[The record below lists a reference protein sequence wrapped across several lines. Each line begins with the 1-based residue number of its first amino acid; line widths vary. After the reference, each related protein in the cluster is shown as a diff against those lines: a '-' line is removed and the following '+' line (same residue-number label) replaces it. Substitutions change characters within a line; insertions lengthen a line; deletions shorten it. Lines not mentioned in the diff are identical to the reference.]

1 MEKGLRSIIKIIDAI
16 NERVGRSVA
25 WLTLVL
31 VLLVCGD
38 VAMRY
43 LFSTTAA
50 WVMELEWH
58 LFALIFILGAGYAF
72 KHDRHVRVD
81 LFYDQFSP
89 RDKAWVNLSGA
100 LVFLIPW
107 CVLMVYVSFFYA
119 LGSFQIGEGSPNPG
133 GLPYR
138 FLIKGSISIGMF
150 LLLLQALASVAQ
162 SILVLRG
169 KEEEE
174 SIISAPTNE

>member
-100 LVFLIPW
+100 IVFLIPW
-107 CVLMVYVSFFYA
+107 CVLMIYVSFFYA

-138 FLIKGSISIGMF
+138 FLIKGSITIGML